1 MVAPLISLVIPSVGG
16 TIDCMVTAEED
27 EGSLP
32 FNLGVCFGDDYITL
46 QPRWLWHGSWDS
58 SASNL
63 DSVLSFLVLR
73 VINSLLLLFVTGFTA
88 IFCSFGLATPLALVP
103 SLKTNKNPKSE
114 SWKDKLLPPRD
125 VTNEDMLKL

>member
-32 FNLGVCFGDDYITL
+32 FNLGVCFGDDYIAL

-73 VINSLLLLFVTGFTA
+73 VINSLLLLFVTGFMA

-114 SWKDKLLPPRD
+114 S
-125 VTNEDMLKL
+125 